1 MTVLAFERDIVG
13 RAFLP
18 LRQETDAALRAGEI
32 LDDPVFCEHDPLHD
46 AKAGARF
53 CGLLLTCW
61 LPVRTLLIA

>member
-1 MTVLAFERDIVG
+1 
-13 RAFLP
+13 

-61 LPVRTLLIA
+61 LPAGLRTLLIA